1 MKKHHE
7 VSNVKVVAGRLFMT
21 VDGKQYAVELATVS
35 HRLAHATIQDQ
46 ERLEVSAS
54 GYGIHWPTVDED
66 ISVDGLIRCC
76 EPRQRSTKGRR
87 KVSAK

>member
-21 VDGKQYAVELATVS
+21 VDGNEYAVELADVS
-35 HRLAHATIQDQ
+35 ARLARATIQDQ
-46 ERLEVSAS
+46 KRLEVSGS

-66 ISVDGLIRCC
+66 LSVDGLIRY
-76 EPRQRSTKGRR
+76 SKASRR
-87 KVSAK
+87 KTQPRRRVMAK

>member
-21 VDGKQYAVELATVS
+21 VDGNEYVVELAKVS
-35 HRLAHATIQDQ
+35 ARLAHATIQDQ
-46 ERLEVSAS
+46 QRLEVSAS

-66 ISVDGLIRCC
+66 LSVDGLIRTSKAA
-76 EPRQRSTKGRR
+76 RRKTQTRR
-87 KVSAK
+87 KVTAK